1 MVPPLVVSATVI
13 RHTVDQLTQPSTAA
27 LFDFLTISADQ
38 DGLPFVEGILE
49 IAAAVEA
56 CFAGCDPLEE
66 ERRRGLPDELFGP
79 GGSGGGPG
87 GRCHASLV
95 TVRRS
100 IEPQMKAL
108 VGEAEA
114 SLS

>member
-1 MVPPLVVSATVI
+1 MAPPLVVSATVI
-13 RHTVDQLTQPSTAA
+13 RHTIDQLTQPSTAV

-49 IAAAVEA
+49 ITAAVEA
-56 CFAGCDPLEE
+56 GFAGCDPFDE
-66 ERRRGLPDELFGP
+66 ERWRGLPDELFGP
-79 GGSGGGPG
+79 GGSGGSPG

-100 IEPQMKAL
+100 IESRMKAL
-108 VGEAEA
+108 VEEAEA
-114 SLS
+114 